1 MNPRFPTLLSPIR
14 VGPLTLKNRTMIPGH
29 NTWLGDHDGT
39 VNERFR
45 AYMTARAKGGCA
57 LITIGSSPIHRSSE
71 DGGHKLPLYDDRVI
85 PGLARAAE
93 EVRSHGGRL
102 SIILWHG
109 GHNVEPRG
117 NGRSVAPSP
126 IPAPAHGAV
135 PKVLTRREIRELVA
149 AYGQAARRCREAG
162 LDAVEVQTASDYLLG
177 SFLSPVINRRHDEY
191 GGSLENRV
199 RFAVEALTAVRE
211 AAGPTMAVGVRTAA
225 LHIMPGVPNPLGREE
240 AIAAMQMLAERG
252 LVDWVSV
259 IAGSHWRL
267 DELLP
272 PMTKPRLHVVEHAA
286 AFKRALSV
294 PIVVA
299 GRIRTPQ
306 EAESVLAVGQAD
318 IIAMAR
324 TWIAEPEWVAKIEA
338 GEDDRIRPC
347 MSCSQAC
354 LGFVSRRLPLT
365 CVINAQAGR
374 EHELPSI
381 AQAPRVKRVAVI
393 GGGPAGMEAARVAAL
408 RGHQVTLYEASDRL
422 GGDMR
427 LAAEAPHRAAE
438 MLPAIDWFQAE
449 LMRLQVRVRLN
460 TRVRNQREID
470 ADDVIWA
477 LGTSPGA
484 TAIWRTRPHLEHGIP
499 GAAGLPHGRAVLG
512 GRASVHGH
520 VLMID
525 EEGGWMAVSLA
536 ETLVARPGVT
546 KLTVVTNEAALGMPE
561 LGFTLENTDVQARL
575 KATGMVIVLRRLVTR
590 VEGGQAV
597 LDDGQRL
604 GPFDS
609 MVLSTGTLSNITP
622 DGAHAVGDCV
632 TPRGFWAAVNDAHRL
647 ARSL

>member
-71 DGGHKLPLYDDRVI
+71 DGGHKLP
-85 PGLARAAE
+85 
-93 EVRSHGGRL
+93 
-102 SIILWHG
+102 
-109 GHNVEPRG
+109 
-117 NGRSVAPSP
+117 
-126 IPAPAHGAV
+126 
-135 PKVLTRREIRELVA
+135 
-149 AYGQAARRCREAG
+149 
-162 LDAVEVQTASDYLLG
+162 
-177 SFLSPVINRRHDEY
+177 
-191 GGSLENRV
+191 
-199 RFAVEALTAVRE
+199 
-211 AAGPTMAVGVRTAA
+211 
-225 LHIMPGVPNPLGREE
+225 
-240 AIAAMQMLAERG
+240 
-252 LVDWVSV
+252 
-259 IAGSHWRL
+259 
-267 DELLP
+267 
-272 PMTKPRLHVVEHAA
+272 
-286 AFKRALSV
+286 
-294 PIVVA
+294 
-299 GRIRTPQ
+299 
-306 EAESVLAVGQAD
+306 
-318 IIAMAR
+318 
-324 TWIAEPEWVAKIEA
+324 
-338 GEDDRIRPC
+338 
-347 MSCSQAC
+347 
-354 LGFVSRRLPLT
+354 
-365 CVINAQAGR
+365 
-374 EHELPSI
+374 
-381 AQAPRVKRVAVI
+381 
-393 GGGPAGMEAARVAAL
+393 
-408 RGHQVTLYEASDRL
+408 
-422 GGDMR
+422 
-427 LAAEAPHRAAE
+427 
-438 MLPAIDWFQAE
+438 PAIDWFQAE